1 MESLDILK
9 LIGNTPIIELKNYR
23 EKKNIDSR
31 IFAKLEGVNPFGSV
45 KDRVAL
51 AMIEHAEK
59 NGFLKEGYTII
70 EPTSGNTGIALAA
83 IAAIKNYKIIITM
96 PSSMSAERI
105 TILKMYGAKVIL
117 TPGKD
122 GMNGAIKKALELHK
136 EIKNSYI
143 PDQFSNPSNPDVHEK
158 MTAEEILNCGIDFDY
173 IVCGVGTGGTLTGI
187 SRAFKKYS
195 KKTKI
200 IAVEPENSAVLSGL
214 NPGAHKIQGI
224 GAGFIPKNCDI
235 NLIDKIIKVSDQNA
249 ISAVTEASK
258 WDGLLIGISSGAAL
272 HAAYKISMYEKN
284 KSILVIF
291 PDLGFK
297 YLSNYVKEIN

>member
-1 MESLDILK
+1 MDSLDILN

-23 EKKNIDSR
+23 KKKNLNSK
-31 IFAKLEGVNPFGSV
+31 IFAKLEGTNLFGSV

-51 AMIEHAEK
+51 AMIENAEK
-59 NGFLKEGYTII
+59 NGLLKDGYTII

-143 PDQFSNPSNPDVHEK
+143 PNQFSNPSNPEVHEK
-158 MTAEEILNCGIDFDY
+158 TTAKEILNCKIDFDY

-187 SRAFKKYS
+187 GRALKKYS

-214 NPGAHKIQGI
+214 KPGTHKIQGI

-235 NLIDKIIKVSDQNA
+235 NLIDNIIKVSDQNA
-249 ISAVTEASK
+249 ISAVTEVSRY
-258 WDGLLIGISSGAAL
+258 DGILTGISSGAAL
-272 HAAYKISMYEKN
+272 YASCKISMYEKN
-284 KSILVIF
+284 KNILAIF
-291 PDLGFK
+291 PDSGFK